1 MISFY
6 TQTAAIIRLNFTRQL
21 VKGKTKYVLVLLF
34 IYGSLSYILLK
45 TLTAVFSVTEF
56 NNIYDTT
63 PIPLYLDTSTLD
75 ASAMSK
81 LQPAIDKYNIATT
94 NRTDYI
100 KSTKPD
106 SLLLSFSKFDSA
118 NEQYDYTFTYA
129 GSGSFSSLWICISTQ
144 NCGFQPDM
152 HSVVFTKYLLD
163 SYLGQ
168 DTGAGFQVKEAID
181 INFKNLLTSSAD
193 LFSDF
198 FFFAVSSIMV
208 TNMIEERTKGL
219 KFGLFM
225 TVGVVSAQLRSQM
238 IQNIPAWGIILLCI
252 NPRIALSAYS
262 YISGFSPTGRG
273 FTSTSV
279 PFTAPSGNYLLNI
292 VNTLVFT
299 SCCVTVMLYLIGIY
313 LNWLEVSQD
322 ETRPLHYP
330 ISQFFKKTVPQVAE
344 RERLLPKIEK
354 RPSTNET
361 SLNKVQILNLSKIYD
376 GASTKA
382 LTEVSLEFSKGEIFG
397 LLGYNGA
404 GKSTLINILCGVLS
418 ATDGDVSVFGLDAK
432 EKRYDISEKTG
443 ICSQVDI
450 LFDELSPK
458 EHMFFFGLMHGVPS
472 NEVNNKIND
481 IVEGLQ
487 IPHTMLNM
495 ASKLLSGGQKRK
507 LGVALAFINDPE
519 LVVLDEMSSGVDP
532 ENRRVIWD
540 FLIRKK
546 KDRAILLCTHFMDE
560 ADILCDRKAM
570 LTLGQVVCVG
580 SSEFLKNTYNT
591 GYTLSIEKSS
601 PDVRVEL
608 FENWFK
614 LKGVDVVC
622 VRSNAQ
628 IYEFKISAK
637 DLAILTEFELDRDL
651 NNAITSFSV
660 QENGLEEIF
669 TNKELVDES
678 DITITKEQQKLL
690 LDDMDSFVEPSTW
703 SKTMFFFKFEFKRF
717 TASIVPVILRMSLTL
732 IMTIALYVIFKVFV
746 VNTTTFDK
754 LTFST
759 LMDRLVPNGFVLET
773 DISDLIAKS
782 PSSFVPLNTT
792 DSITI
797 GRLVKNGSDFVTTVF
812 GGYAGA
818 SLLSLNA
825 IFPDKSVSSALE
837 YVSITHGDPKV
848 AWAVIVFHILV
859 YSIFSDF
866 VVTLSDDICDSR
878 ERIKFLLLSTG
889 VPLQSYWFV
898 TLVRSLLISLPFNI
912 LVSAITPSVYNF
924 SPAVVFF
931 YLLQPI
937 FFSAILGS
945 LLPRTMVRGVSTGIR
960 MFGFLIYIVVVIVG
974 AIKQWGSDQYGIFI
988 TLFLYLPTT
997 APFAVFMAVSTVGES
1012 SVPSTA
1018 SFLAVTI
1025 AYLVLYVIIL
1035 LAIELW
1041 HLVIKRIP
1049 PITDSFVSFNSVT
1062 KRFKKKVAVN
1072 NLNLQ
1077 IEKNEMF
1084 AMLGPNGCGKTTSL
1098 GMLTA
1103 QLLPTT
1109 GSIHM
1114 DYKHVASEKFNVIK
1128 NIGFC
1133 PQFDDLL
1140 IPNMTVVEHL
1150 QLFCS
1155 LNGLPDTQL
1164 EHYINNL
1171 LHAFG
1176 IEMFKNVNCGNL
1188 SGGTKRKVS
1197 SAIAVMLPRSLVV
1210 LDEASTGLDPLARQK
1225 LWNTVRLLNIKRT
1238 TIMTT
1243 HYINETSCCDR
1254 IAIMTDGVLR
1264 VCATEYELT
1273 KAHVKGY
1280 KATLHLAS
1288 PVPNIVDF
1296 LRSTVFRDDPL
1307 AQISV
1312 DAVVGENV
1320 ILDFSQ
1326 FNTSIGELIRRLTDL
1341 KNQSHL
1347 KQFTIGRM
1355 TLEQVFLDIVKVQL
1369 PNNNPLP

>member
-34 IYGSLSYILLK
+34 IYGSLNYILFK
-45 TLTAVFSVTEF
+45 TLTAVISIPEF
-56 NNIYDTT
+56 NKIYDTT

-118 NEQYDYTFTYA
+118 NEQYDYTLTYA
-129 GSGSFSSLWICISTQ
+129 DSGSFSSLWICISTQ
-144 NCGFQPDM
+144 YCNFQPDI

-181 INFKNLLTSSAD
+181 INIKSLFTSSAD

-225 TVGVVSAQLRSQM
+225 TGIRRSSYYIGTFFFPILISTIYAGWNLFMFLDIWKTPSAAGPLFFLIFNSCYSYIAFTWICAQRAPNIRSAILLYTIYILVGVVSAQLRPQM
-238 IQNIPAWGIILLCI
+238 VQNIPAWGIILLCI

-279 PFTAPSGNYLLNI
+279 PFTAPS

-330 ISQFFKKTVPQVAE
+330 ISQFFKKAVPQVAE

-354 RPSTNET
+354 RPSMNET
-361 SLNKVQILNLSKIYD
+361 SFNKVQISNLSKIYD

-690 LDDMDSFVEPSTW
+690 LDDMDSFVEPSIW

-782 PSSFVPLNTT
+782 PSSFVPLNTI

-837 YVSITHGDPKV
+837 YVSITHGDPKA
-848 AWAVIVFHILV
+848 AWVVIVFHIIV
-859 YSIFSDF
+859 YSIFSDL

-924 SPAVVFF
+924 SPAAVFF

-960 MFGFLIYIVVVIVG
+960 MFGFLIYIVVIIVG
-974 AIKQWGSDQYGIFI
+974 AIKQWDGDQYGIFI

-997 APFAVFMAVSTVGES
+997 APFAVFMAVTTVGES

-1018 SFLAVTI
+1018 SFLAVII
-1025 AYLVLYVIIL
+1025 AYLVLYAIIF

-1176 IEMFKNVNCGNL
+1176 IEMFKN
-1188 SGGTKRKVS
+1188 
-1197 SAIAVMLPRSLVV
+1197 
-1210 LDEASTGLDPLARQK
+1210 
-1225 LWNTVRLLNIKRT
+1225 
-1238 TIMTT
+1238 
-1243 HYINETSCCDR
+1243 
-1254 IAIMTDGVLR
+1254 
-1264 VCATEYELT
+1264 
-1273 KAHVKGY
+1273 
-1280 KATLHLAS
+1280 
-1288 PVPNIVDF
+1288 
-1296 LRSTVFRDDPL
+1296 
-1307 AQISV
+1307 
-1312 DAVVGENV
+1312 
-1320 ILDFSQ
+1320 
-1326 FNTSIGELIRRLTDL
+1326 
-1341 KNQSHL
+1341 
-1347 KQFTIGRM
+1347 
-1355 TLEQVFLDIVKVQL
+1355 
-1369 PNNNPLP
+1369 